1 MQKYMSSWNN
11 HKITL
16 QKGLHVDPYRSKL
29 SSFDNQHD
37 KQTLTNHKITFYFKY
52 FYLLTDQVKVK
63 QHVVDLQLQPLNIV
77 LRKTLELL
85 QTKDP
90 GEIFAEPV
98 DTDEVW
104 TQNQETNK

>member
-11 HKITL
+11 HEITL
-16 QKGLHVDPYRSKL
+16 QKGLHVDPYRNKL
-29 SSFDNQHD
+29 NNFDNQHD